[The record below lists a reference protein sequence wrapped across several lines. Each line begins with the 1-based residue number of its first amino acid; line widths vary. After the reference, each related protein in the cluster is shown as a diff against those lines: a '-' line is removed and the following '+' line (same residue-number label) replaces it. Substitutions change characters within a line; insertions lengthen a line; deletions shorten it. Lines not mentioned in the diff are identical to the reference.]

1 MSFYLLSS
9 CTVIESVWNRQK
21 GFSSLAVFDN
31 NGFDWSVG
39 SPESFVSVPFLSQ
52 LRLLTTWYI
61 FYSSLIDH
69 LLTLLGDYTKK
80 RSVKKT
86 NRQTSSRS
94 WRRECSTVVLVALW
108 DLSRLLECWLCPL
121 LNILKL
127 IETVIKSLALQYTYV
142 NTAIDLHN
150 MYRETSKTWKRV
162 PTPVV

>member
-80 RSVKKT
+80 RSVKKKT
-86 NRQTSSRS
+86 GRLLHVPGGESA
-94 WRRECSTVVLVALW
+94 ALFW

-150 MYRETSKTWKRV
+150 MYLETSKTWKRV

>member
-69 LLTLLGDYTKK
+69 LLTFLGDYTKK
-80 RSVKKT
+80 RSVKKKPG
-86 NRQTSSRS
+86 
-94 WRRECSTVVLVALW
+94 
-108 DLSRLLECWLCPL
+108 RLLHVPGGEHCS
-121 LNILKL
+121 
-127 IETVIKSLALQYTYV
+127 VGLALGPQSFVGVLTLSLVEYSEANWDGNKV
-142 NTAIDLHN
+142 LSA
-150 MYRETSKTWKRV
+150 
-162 PTPVV
+162 PVYICQHSHWSP

>member
-80 RSVKKT
+80 RSVEKKKPADFFT
-86 NRQTSSRS
+86 FLEERVQH
-94 WRRECSTVVLVALW
+94 CSVG
-108 DLSRLLECWLCPL
+108 
-121 LNILKL
+121 
-127 IETVIKSLALQYTYV
+127 LALGPQSFVGVLTLSLVEYSEANWDGNKV
-142 NTAIDLHN
+142 LSA
-150 MYRETSKTWKRV
+150 
-162 PTPVV
+162 PVYICQHSHWSP